1 MKGNT
6 NLLSHKESY
15 NEKMEIILHL
25 ALSILSLFL
34 LIVLLPTVLPIYK
47 WLYIS
52 AVMTVLLIDG
62 YFLITKQGNLL
73 KFNRMALFY
82 LTALLILV
90 LAIFY
95 MTKIVVLTDT
105 YGFEGMLKE
114 HLKTAKYIFF
124 FISFAQPIILPIPE
138 AVTVPGA
145 SAVFGPATAA
155 AISFLGTILG
165 ITAMFFAARYGGR
178 KFISKLIK
186 EEQLQKYDKYVSKNE
201 TLIMFLLFIVP
212 ILPDEIICVG
222 AGIGQVLPKRFLLI
236 ASVSKLITATLL
248 AYSVQLA
255 AALPISGSQLLIGF
269 LATVLIFIGI
279 SYLSKKAFNKE
290 RGI

>member
-1 MKGNT
+1 
-6 NLLSHKESY
+6 
-15 NEKMEIILHL
+15 MEFILHL

-52 AVMTVLLIDG
+52 AVITVLLIDG
-62 YFLITKQGNLL
+62 YFLTTKQGNLL

-82 LTALLILV
+82 LAALLLLV
-90 LAIFY
+90 LVIFY
-95 MTKIVVLTDT
+95 MTKIIVLTDT
-105 YGFEGMLKE
+105 YGIEGLLKE
-114 HLKTAKYIFF
+114 HLETAKYIFF
-124 FISFAQPIILPIPE
+124 FISFAQPILLPIPE

-178 KFISKLIK
+178 KFISKLIM
-186 EEQLQKYDKYVSKNE
+186 EEQLQKYYNYVSKNE

-222 AGIGQVLPKRFLLI
+222 AGIGQVSPKRFLMI

-269 LATVLIFIGI
+269 LATILIFIGI
-279 SYLSKKAFNKE
+279 SYLSKKILIKE
-290 RGI
+290 

>member
-1 MKGNT
+1 MKGYI
-6 NLLSHKESY
+6 NLFTLKE
-15 NEKMEIILHL
+15 NHNLALELTLHL
-25 ALSILSLFL
+25 ALSILSLHLVFE
-34 LIVLLPTVLPIYK
+34 LLPTVLPLYK
-47 WLYIS
+47 WLYLG
-52 AVMTVLLIDG
+52 AVIIVLLMDG
-62 YFLITKQGNLL
+62 NFLMKNHRNLL
-73 KFNRMALFY
+73 KVNRMVILY
-82 LTALLILV
+82 LGAFLILV

-95 MTKIVVLTDT
+95 MTKIIVLTDT

-124 FISFAQPIILPIPE
+124 FISFAQPILLPIPE

-165 ITAMFFAARYGGR
+165 ITAMFFVARYGGR

-186 EEQLQKYDKYVSKNE
+186 EEQLQKYDNYVSKNE

-222 AGIGQVLPKRFLLI
+222 AGIGQVSPKRFLLI
-236 ASVSKLITATLL
+236 ASVSKLITATFL

-269 LATVLIFIGI
+269 LASILIFIGI
-279 SYLSKKAFNKE
+279 SYITKKALNKE
-290 RGI
+290 RGF

>member
-1 MKGNT
+1 M
-6 NLLSHKESY
+6 LSHKESY

>member
-1 MKGNT
+1 M
-6 NLLSHKESY
+6 LSHKETH
-15 NEKMEIILHL
+15 NEKMEFILHL

-52 AVMTVLLIDG
+52 AVITVLLIDG
-62 YFLITKQGNLL
+62 YFLTTKQGNLL

-82 LTALLILV
+82 LAALLLLV
-90 LAIFY
+90 LVIFY
-95 MTKIVVLTDT
+95 MTKIIVLTDT
-105 YGFEGMLKE
+105 YGIEGLLKE
-114 HLKTAKYIFF
+114 HLETAKYIFF
-124 FISFAQPIILPIPE
+124 FISFAQPILLPIPE

-178 KFISKLIK
+178 KFISKLIM
-186 EEQLQKYDKYVSKNE
+186 EEQLQKYYNYVSKNE

-222 AGIGQVLPKRFLLI
+222 AGIGQVSPKRFLMI

-269 LATVLIFIGI
+269 LATILIFIGI
-279 SYLSKKAFNKE
+279 SYLSKKILIKE
-290 RGI
+290 